1 MRRNKRWAIGVDLGG
16 TKILAARVDSEGK
29 IIRRIRAA
37 TDLSRGPEGVKDEI
51 VSAAKQLA
59 LDAGTKPA
67 GIGVGVAGQV
77 DPKTG
82 RVRFAPNLGWANEP
96 FKEDLDRALGI
107 PVVVTNDVRAAT
119 WGEWLHGAGRG
130 YENLVCLFVGTGIGG
145 GVVLNGRVITGCSNS
160 AGELGHIT
168 IDLRGPQCRCG
179 NYGCMEA
186 LAGGWAIA
194 KQARDLALADP
205 IAGSFLLEKVQGV
218 AERITAKVVFEGA
231 RAEDPL
237 ALKIVDRVS
246 QALIAGA
253 VSLVNAFNPCLF
265 ILGGGVIKGHPE
277 LIKKIAEGVK
287 QHALPPAREPLKI
300 IRARL
305 HNDAGV
311 VGAAALAMHS
321 QDGST

>member
-16 TKILAARVDSEGK
+16 TKILAAQVDSEGK

-168 IDLRGPQCRCG
+168 IDMKGPQCRCG

-218 AERITAKVVFEGA
+218 AERITAKVVFEAA

-265 ILGGGVIKGHPE
+265 ILGGGVIKGYPE

-321 QDGST
+321 QDGLT